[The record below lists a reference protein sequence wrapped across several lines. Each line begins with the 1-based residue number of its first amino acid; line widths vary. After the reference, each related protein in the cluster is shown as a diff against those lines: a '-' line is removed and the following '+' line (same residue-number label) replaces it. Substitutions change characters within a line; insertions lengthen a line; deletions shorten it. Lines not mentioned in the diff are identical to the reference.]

1 MSRSGLPARRL
12 ALHLGQR
19 VGVAGF
25 AFFAVKKPAWL
36 AWLAWL
42 ALLALLA
49 AGVFSLGPHE
59 LAPDA

>member
-25 AFFAVKKPAWL
+25 ASFAVKGPAW
-36 AWLAWL
+36 
-42 ALLALLA
+42 LALLA